1 VCASCAKSTRS
12 CGLVLKLL
20 KFSLYLVLNEK
31 FQYGDLEALGCLP
44 YPVVRPS
51 TRSRDQLRKII
62 SNLVILKLRG
72 VCRTQS
78 CNPSCDL
85 EII

>member
-1 VCASCAKSTRS
+1 VPLVLNACSC
-12 CGLVLKLL
+12 CFVLKLL

-31 FQYGDLEALGCLP
+31 FQYGDLKSPMCLP
-44 YPVVRPS
+44 YPVVRPP
-51 TRSRDQLRKII
+51 TRTRYHLRKIM
-62 SNLVILKLRG
+62 SSPVILNLRG

-78 CNPSCDL
+78 CVLPHGL